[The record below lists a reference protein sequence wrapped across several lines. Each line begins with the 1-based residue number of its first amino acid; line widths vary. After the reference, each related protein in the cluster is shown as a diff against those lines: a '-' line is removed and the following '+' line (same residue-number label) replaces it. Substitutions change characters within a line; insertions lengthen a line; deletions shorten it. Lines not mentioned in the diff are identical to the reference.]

1 MPAYFSI
8 LAWQV
13 PCTEEPG
20 GLQSVGLQRVG
31 HDLVAGHVCKTGS
44 DNKTITSIIFGSG
57 PGTRGASVNAI
68 ITCKHKVNSSP
79 STGILS
85 DSDRD

>member
-31 HDLVAGHVCKTGS
+31 HDLVAGHACKTGS
-44 DNKTITSIIFGSG
+44 DD
-57 PGTRGASVNAI
+57 
-68 ITCKHKVNSSP
+68 
-79 STGILS
+79 STKQ
-85 DSDRD
+85 